1 MTVAHGHPW
10 AVWGRTFALM
20 SITHPFGS
28 DVKSM
33 SEFYNKRFLRAVTL
47 PYSSTS
53 SYMTT
58 CSVTVGIPTSTRTG
72 VRALGIIAQAGNSHS
87 HSLGVGAEGNAAS
100 TTSSSSSTR
109 SGVTLP

>member
-47 PYSSTS
+47 LLCILHSSFFIHPR
-53 SYMTT
+53 
-58 CSVTVGIPTSTRTG
+58 SVFAVPNVVDVVHAG
-72 VRALGIIAQAGNSHS
+72 VDRGVEAGFSRED
-87 HSLGVGAEGNAAS
+87 AF
-100 TTSSSSSTR
+100 
-109 SGVTLP
+109 

>member
-47 PYSSTS
+47 VRDVIYAV
-53 SYMTT
+53 
-58 CSVTVGIPTSTRTG
+58 CCQVLKLQCGISVANCITKQLFAFIWDVQIVSQIHRFQ
-72 VRALGIIAQAGNSHS
+72 RAVEPKFKGDDLRIFC
-87 HSLGVGAEGNAAS
+87 
-100 TTSSSSSTR
+100 T
-109 SGVTLP
+109 

>member
-47 PYSSTS
+47 VEVSIHFLTPVELISISTGHIIDLQ
-53 SYMTT
+53 
-58 CSVTVGIPTSTRTG
+58 VVHF
-72 VRALGIIAQAGNSHS
+72 VR
-87 HSLGVGAEGNAAS
+87 
-100 TTSSSSSTR
+100 
-109 SGVTLP
+109 